1 MYYPLSFCSSVSVR
15 VPVHLN
21 DHASTVAKKE
31 RYRLWELALLQT
43 CTGAKSEKHQ

>member
-21 DHASTVAKKE
+21 DHASTVAKK
-31 RYRLWELALLQT
+31 RKIQAMGTGLAANMYRWKVRKT
-43 CTGAKSEKHQ
+43 